1 MNRFYKYLKSF
12 DSTLLD
18 YSKVIGRVL
27 PVLAIIIFSY
37 KFSQLDVD
45 SLDIEI
51 VLSHSIYLWLILLLC
66 FIINHVLDAIIW
78 RYILVKE
85 GITISIKEAL
95 YMNWKSLLYSISTP
109 SRIGEIPARRIL
121 LKAQNDIKVYKSA
134 SIHYVFK
141 PISFLFTFGLSYVV
155 WKDHLS
161 IIHILLIGSVFVI
174 LLYLLIPSIR
184 KYVYL
189 VVLNIFRIIT
199 YSVQHGIIVMIL
211 GLFTIKFKLVNVL
224 VLIHSLGAL
233 LPHIFGTEIF
243 MKSAIFELIDINLLS
258 WESFVLSVIL
268 LWIMN
273 IVLPALIALGLK
285 KYDYSS

>member
-12 DSTLLD
+12 DSTLLE
-18 YSKVIGRVL
+18 YSKVIGKVL
-27 PVLAIIIFSY
+27 PVLAIIIFVY
-37 KFSQLDVD
+37 KLSHLDID
-45 SLDIEI
+45 SLQIEFE
-51 VLSHSIYLWLILLLC
+51 LSRSIYLWLVLLLC

-85 GITISIKEAL
+85 GIVISIKAAM

-109 SRIGEIPARRIL
+109 SRIGEIPARRLL
-121 LKAQNDIKVYKSA
+121 LKAKNDIKVYKSA

-141 PISFLFTFGLSYVV
+141 PISFLFAFGLSYII

-161 IIHILLIGSVFVI
+161 IINVLLIGSVSAII
-174 LLYLLIPSIR
+174 LNLLIPSIR

-199 YSVQHGIIVMIL
+199 YSIQHGVIVMLL
-211 GLFTIKFKLVNVL
+211 GLFTIKFKLINIF

-233 LPHIFGTEIF
+233 IPHVFGTEIF
-243 MKSAIFELIDINLLS
+243 MKSAIYELIDINLLS
-258 WESFVLSVIL
+258 WESFVLSVSL

-285 KYDYSS
+285 KHDYSS